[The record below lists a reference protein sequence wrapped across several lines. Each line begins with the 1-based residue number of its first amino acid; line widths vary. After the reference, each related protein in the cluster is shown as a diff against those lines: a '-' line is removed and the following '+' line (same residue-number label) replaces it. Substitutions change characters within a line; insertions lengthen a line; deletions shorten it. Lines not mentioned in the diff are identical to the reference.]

1 MKLELKNLLLTVDFE
16 KRSITSLVLGG
27 RERIN
32 ALLPLFRMRL
42 RDVDAKEYLLSAYDA
57 KKCELACDG
66 AIYSDFP
73 IVGVAV
79 RVSVSDKN
87 GEAEWHVSVDPGS
100 DKFFVEWVDFPLVNL
115 PALEKN
121 NTKGDGGKILYPY
134 NEGVLVSDIDLRDK
148 LVFPHMYPEYPSRG
162 IYPVFPNMVCSQM
175 LSYLWED
182 VGLYIGAH
190 DEKRGV
196 KGIEFVKEEDGVSI
210 IFRLFCGTE
219 FGKPY
224 ENAYPLV
231 FAAIDGKWESAAER
245 YRVWFEEN
253 LPPRVKKVAENADI
267 PEWYADSPLVVSY
280 PVRGVHDM
288 DEMKPNKLHPY
299 TNALPLLDDIREA
312 CDSRL
317 LVLLM
322 HWEGTAPWAP
332 PYVWPPFGGEENF
345 KEFLD
350 ALHAK
355 GDMLGV
361 YCSGFGYTM
370 QSNLIADYNKEE
382 DYKKG
387 ELWRGMCVSPEGKV
401 EISAICPAQ
410 RSGYDVCP
418 ASKVGRSILK
428 EAYTPLFESGVD
440 YAQILDQNHGG
451 GQYFCYSRD
460 HGHPPA
466 PGEWMTTSM
475 QDMLGDW
482 NDSAKN
488 MLFGCESSAA
498 EPFIGNLAFSD
509 NRYEV
514 NYRVGIS
521 VPLYAYI
528 YHEYLRNFMGN
539 QVACPFD
546 THTDTLRYR
555 LAYSFA
561 AGDCMTLVLTPD
573 GELMANWGMR
583 DFSVLPDKEKTF
595 RFVANLSRFYK
606 EQAKPYLYAGRMTA
620 SPEICCGTTTYDI
633 RVEGYECT
641 ADLPC
646 VLCSAWEAEDGKRAL
661 ILVNPEE
668 TDAQCTVDG
677 EKVTVPAMNAILL
690 KK

>member
-1 MKLELKNLLLTVDFE
+1 
-16 KRSITSLVLGG
+16 
-27 RERIN
+27 
-32 ALLPLFRMRL
+32 
-42 RDVDAKEYLLSAYDA
+42 
-57 KKCELACDG
+57 
-66 AIYSDFP
+66 
-73 IVGVAV
+73 
-79 RVSVSDKN
+79 
-87 GEAEWHVSVDPGS
+87 
-100 DKFFVEWVDFPLVNL
+100 
-115 PALEKN
+115 
-121 NTKGDGGKILYPY
+121 
-134 NEGVLVSDIDLRDK
+134 
-148 LVFPHMYPEYPSRG
+148 
-162 IYPVFPNMVCSQM
+162 
-175 LSYLWED
+175 
-182 VGLYIGAH
+182 
-190 DEKRGV
+190 
-196 KGIEFVKEEDGVSI
+196 
-210 IFRLFCGTE
+210 
-219 FGKPY
+219 
-224 ENAYPLV
+224 
-231 FAAIDGKWESAAER
+231 
-245 YRVWFEEN
+245 
-253 LPPRVKKVAENADI
+253 
-267 PEWYADSPLVVSY
+267 
-280 PVRGVHDM
+280 M
-288 DEMKPNKLHPY
+288 DEMKANKLHPY
-299 TNALPLLDDIREA
+299 TNALPLLDDIRKA

-345 KEFLD
+345 KEFLE

-370 QSNLIADYNKEE
+370 QSNLIDEYNKEE
-382 DYKKG
+382 DFKKG

-418 ASKVGRSILK
+418 ASKVGRRILK

-460 HGHPPA
+460 HGHPPV

-539 QVACPFD
+539 QVSCPLTNGKD
-546 THTDTLRYR
+546 SMCARM
-555 LAYSFA
+555 AYSFT
-561 AGDCMTLVLTPD
+561 AGDCMTIVLTPF
-573 GELMANWGMR
+573 GKIMTNWGNHNF
-583 DFSVLPDKEKTF
+583 DILPDKDRAVQF
-595 RFVANLSRFYK
+595 AANMQKFYK
-606 EQAKPYLYAGRMTA
+606 EKAFKFLYDGKMIKPL
-620 SPEICCGTTTYDI
+620 EI
-633 RVEGYECT
+633 ECT
-641 ADLPC
+641 SEEYPKYGNQTTVIPD
-646 VLCSAWEAEDGKRAL
+646 VYTSAWEK
-661 ILVNPEE
+661 
-668 TDAQCTVDG
+668 DG
-677 EKVTVPAMNAILL
+677 EKAQVLVNHTLKDVNVKIGGKEIVVPALGAELVSL
-690 KK
+690 